1 METYLYVLTP
11 SIFAGYFKEINRF
24 RNLGGTSDNGILSGA
39 FKVSFWSIFN
49 PGNPE
54 YVGCD
59 NGSELQSIGLIMWG
73 LFQIVNITILL
84 NLCIALMNK
93 TIGRLNED
101 KESVWKLYR
110 ADAWLL
116 FLNHRELPVP
126 FNLWSYIY
134 DIFFTYCCTLPKSNR
149 ILRIQKETKKRFVLF
164 HYQIVPNYH

>member
-1 METYLYVLTP
+1 MQ
-11 SIFAGYFKEINRF
+11 I
-24 RNLGGTSDNGILSGA
+24 
-39 FKVSFWSIFN
+39 SFWSIFN

-164 HYQIVPNYH
+164 HYQIVPNHH